1 MQRGT
6 PRCALVES
14 WSERAV
20 AYEKWDVGPTVAE
33 ALGTRHRPD
42 PVRPGT
48 GGPAGNARLT
58 AWVGL
63 VLFVLLA
70 IEGVTLLD
78 VHGLISWHI
87 VVGALLV
94 PPALLKTATTGWR
107 MVRYYLGNGDYHAAG
122 PPPLPLR
129 LLGPLV
135 VLSTLG
141 LLATGILVGVA
152 GPDSGRSGLWGTPIS
167 PLFLHKAAFAGW
179 IVVMTLHVL
188 GRLVPALRIVTG
200 RATAA
205 VRVDGRVARVVAIVL
220 AAALAVWVA
229 QLILAD
235 SSAWQHDV
243 FRPFGGDG

>member
-1 MQRGT
+1 METQRART
-6 PRCALVES
+6 
-14 WSERAV
+14 

-33 ALGTRHRPD
+33 ALGTVDRPD
-42 PVRPGT
+42 PVLPRS

-58 AWVGL
+58 AWVGV

-70 IEGVTLLD
+70 VEGVTLID
-78 VHGLISWHI
+78 VRGLITWHI

-94 PPALLKTATTGWR
+94 PPAVLKTVTTGWR
-107 MVRYYLGNGDYHAAG
+107 MVRYYVGTPSYQVAG

-141 LLATGILVGVA
+141 LLATGIAVGVL
-152 GPDSGRSGLWGTPIS
+152 GPDSGRGRLWGTPIS
-167 PLFLHKAAFAGW
+167 PLFLHQATFAVW

-188 GRLVPALRIVTG
+188 GRLVPAVRIVTG
-200 RATAA
+200 RVVGAA
-205 VRVDGRVARVVAIVL
+205 QVDGRAARIAAIVL
-220 AAALAVWVA
+220 AVGLAAWVA
-229 QLILAD
+229 QLVLTG

-243 FRPFGGDG
+243 VRNFGLDH